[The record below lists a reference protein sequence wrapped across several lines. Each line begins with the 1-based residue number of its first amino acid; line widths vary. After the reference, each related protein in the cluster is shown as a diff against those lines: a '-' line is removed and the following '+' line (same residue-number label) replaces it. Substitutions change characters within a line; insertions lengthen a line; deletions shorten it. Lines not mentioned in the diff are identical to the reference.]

1 MRETLEV
8 KFEKK
13 DGKSGR
19 KSHRAAIRF
28 APGPYGEVF
37 TNWYTGQRGAESVV
51 DQLRSALA
59 QPTTSAEG

>member
-1 MRETLEV
+1 MGKTLEV
-8 KFEKK
+8 KFEEK

-37 TNWYTGQRGAESVV
+37 TGWYTGQSGAELVV
-51 DQLRSALA
+51 DQFRLTFT
-59 QPTTSAEG
+59 QPTTDAER